1 MEKIILASNSPR
13 RKEILSNVGVEFS
26 VRGSDIEEIV
36 RVGEKPES
44 VVMALAFEK
53 AFDIASR
60 VEDKTI
66 IVAAD
71 TIVYKNSIL
80 GKPIDDKD
88 AFKMLK
94 SLSGSSH
101 EVYTGFT
108 VLRANTNLKIT
119 EYVKTTVIFKNLDDE
134 TINRYIA
141 TGEPMGKAGAYAIQG
156 YGSTL
161 IDSIDGDYFNVVGLP
176 ISRLSEVLK
185 KNFDFA
191 IL

>member
-13 RKEILSNVGVEFS
+13 RKEILTNVGVEFS
-26 VRGSDIEEIV
+26 VMGSDIEEVV

-53 AFDIASR
+53 AVDIASR
-60 VEDKTI
+60 VDDNSI
-66 IVAAD
+66 IIAAD
-71 TIVYKNSIL
+71 TIVYKDSIL
-80 GKPIDDKD
+80 GKPVDDQD

-94 SLSGSSH
+94 SLSASSH

-108 VLRANTNLKIT
+108 ILRANTNLKIT
-119 EYVKTTVIFKNLDDE
+119 EYVKTKVVFKDLDDD
-134 TINRYIA
+134 TIDKYIK
-141 TGEPMGKAGAYAIQG
+141 TKEPIGKAGAYAIQG

-161 IDSIDGDYFNVVGLP
+161 IDSIEGDYFNVVGLP

>member
-1 MEKIILASNSPR
+1 MGKIILASNSPR
-13 RKEILSNVGVEFS
+13 RKEILNKVGVEFC
-26 VRGSDIEEIV
+26 VMGSDIEEIV
-36 RVGEKPES
+36 REGEKPES

-53 AFDIASR
+53 ASDIASR
-60 VEDKTI
+60 VDDESI

-80 GKPIDDKD
+80 GKPNDDKD
-88 AFKMLK
+88 AYNMLK
-94 SLSGSSH
+94 SLSASSH

-119 EYVKTTVIFKNLDDE
+119 EYVKTTVTFKELDDE
-134 TINRYIA
+134 TINRYIE

-161 IDSIDGDYFNVVGLP
+161 IESITGDYFNVVGLP

-185 KNFDFA
+185 KNFNFA

>member
-13 RKEILSNVGVEFS
+13 RKEILSNVGVDFC
-26 VRGSDIEEIV
+26 VMGSDIEEVV
-36 RVGEKPES
+36 RPGEKPES

-60 VEDKTI
+60 VEDNSI

-119 EYVKTTVIFKNLDDE
+119 EYVKTTVVFKDLDDE

-141 TGEPMGKAGAYAIQG
+141 TKEPMGKAGAYAIQG

-161 IDSIDGDYFNVVGLP
+161 IDSIEGDYFNVVGLP

>member
-13 RKEILSNVGVEFS
+13 RKEILNNVGVEFS
-26 VRGSDIEEIV
+26 VMGSDIEEIV
-36 RVGEKPES
+36 REGERPES

-53 AFDIASR
+53 ASDIASR
-60 VEDKTI
+60 IEDESI

-71 TIVYKNSIL
+71 TIVYKDSIL
-80 GKPIDDKD
+80 GKPRDERE
-88 AFKMLK
+88 AFDMLK
-94 SLSGSSH
+94 SLSGKSH

-119 EYVKTTVIFKNLDDE
+119 EYVKTTVVFKELDDE
-134 TINRYIA
+134 TIRRYIE
-141 TGEPMGKAGAYAIQG
+141 TKEPMGKAGAYAIQG

-161 IDSIDGDYFNVVGLP
+161 IDSIVGDYFNVVGLP
-176 ISRLSEVLK
+176 ISKLSEVLK
-185 KNFDFA
+185 KDFDFA

>member
-13 RKEILSNVGVEFS
+13 RKEILNNVGVEFS
-26 VRGSDIEEIV
+26 VMGSDIEEIV
-36 RVGEKPES
+36 REGERPES

-53 AFDIASR
+53 ASDIASR
-60 VEDKTI
+60 IEDESI

-71 TIVYKNSIL
+71 TIVYRDSIL
-80 GKPIDDKD
+80 GKPRDERE
-88 AFKMLK
+88 AFDMLR
-94 SLSGSSH
+94 SLSGKSH

-119 EYVKTTVIFKNLDDE
+119 EYVKTTVVFKELDDE
-134 TINRYIA
+134 TIRRYIE
-141 TGEPMGKAGAYAIQG
+141 TKEPMGKAGAYAIQG

-161 IDSIDGDYFNVVGLP
+161 IDSIVGDYFNVVGLP
-176 ISRLSEVLK
+176 ISKLSEVLK
-185 KNFDFA
+185 KDFDFA

>member
-13 RKEILSNVGVEFS
+13 RKEILDNVGVKFS
-26 VRGSDIEEIV
+26 VMGSDIEEIV
-36 RVGEKPES
+36 RAGEKPES

-53 AFDIASR
+53 AIDIASR
-60 VEDKTI
+60 VEDNSI

-80 GKPIDDKD
+80 GKPTDDKD
-88 AFKMLK
+88 AYKMLK

-119 EYVKTTVIFKNLDDE
+119 EYVKTKVVFKELDDE
-134 TINRYIA
+134 TINRYIE
-141 TGEPMGKAGAYAIQG
+141 TREPMGKAGAYAIQG

-161 IDSIDGDYFNVVGLP
+161 IDYIVGDYFNVVGLP

-185 KNFDFA
+185 KNFNFA

>member
-13 RKEILSNVGVEFS
+13 RKEILSNVGVDFQ
-26 VRGSDIEEIV
+26 VMGSDIEEIV
-36 RVGEKPES
+36 REGEKPES

-53 AFDIASR
+53 ASDIASR
-60 VEDKTI
+60 VEDNSI

-80 GKPIDDKD
+80 GKPLDDND
-88 AFKMLK
+88 AYKMLK

-119 EYVKTTVIFKNLDDE
+119 EYVKTTVVFKELDDE
-134 TINRYIA
+134 TINRYIE
-141 TGEPMGKAGAYAIQG
+141 TKEPMGKAGAYAIQG

-161 IDSIDGDYFNVVGLP
+161 IDSIVGDYFNVVGLP

>member
-13 RKEILSNVGVEFS
+13 RKEILTNVGIDFTVM
-26 VRGSDIEEIV
+26 GSDIDEVV
-36 RVGEKPES
+36 REGESPES

-53 AFDIASR
+53 AIDIASR
-60 VEDKTI
+60 VEDNSI

-71 TIVYKNSIL
+71 TIVYKNTIL
-80 GKPIDDKD
+80 GKPSDDKD
-88 AFKMLK
+88 AYKMIK

-108 VLRANTNLKIT
+108 ILRANTNLKIT
-119 EYVKTTVIFKNLDDE
+119 DYVKTSVVFKELDDE
-134 TINRYIA
+134 TINRYIE
-141 TGEPMGKAGAYAIQG
+141 TKEPMGKAGAYAIQG

-161 IDSIDGDYFNVVGLP
+161 IESIVGDYFNVVGLP
-176 ISRLSEVLK
+176 ISRVSEVLK
-185 KNFDFA
+185 EHFNFA